1 MQIFCKNS
9 GMSFTKMKYGAI
21 VLAAGFSTRYGGAKK
36 QDLEFHG
43 KQIWRYSYDTAKSV
57 VGKNNI
63 VAVGKD
69 IPGGQTRTESVII
82 GLKSLPKDIDRV
94 IILDSARPLVTKKQI
109 EELLENP
116 NPSCTFVRPLVN
128 TPIFR
133 NGTYVN
139 RSEMYDM
146 LVPQAF
152 DYKLLLEAYE
162 SGQFK
167 DMTDET
173 RVMFEYH
180 GIKPTLIETE
190 NNLFKVTYP
199 GDLMIIESIYQQM
212 KGENNE

>member
-1 MQIFCKNS
+1 
-9 GMSFTKMKYGAI
+9 MKYGAI
-21 VLAAGFSTRYGGAKK
+21 VLAAGFSSRYGGVKK

-43 KQIWRYSYDTAKSV
+43 KQLWQYSYDTAKSV
-57 VGKNNI
+57 VGNNI

-69 IPGGQTRTESVII
+69 MPGGETRTKSVII
-82 GLKSLPKDIDRV
+82 GLKALSYDTDRV
-94 IILDSARPLVTKKQI
+94 IILDAARPLVTVKQI
-109 EELLENP
+109 KELLDDSY
-116 NPSCTFVRPLVN
+116 PSSTLVRPLVN

-139 RSEMYDM
+139 RNDMYDM

-152 DYKLLLEAYE
+152 NYRLLLEAYN
-162 SGQFK
+162 SGKFE

-173 RVMFEYH
+173 RVMFEYY
-180 GIKPTLIETE
+180 GIKPKLIETD

-212 KGENNE
+212 KEVK

>member
-1 MQIFCKNS
+1 
-9 GMSFTKMKYGAI
+9 MKYSAI
-21 VLAAGFSTRYGGAKK
+21 VLAAGFSTRYGGVRK

-43 KQIWRYSYDTAKSV
+43 KQIWQYSYDTAKSV
-57 VGKNNI
+57 VGEGYI

-69 IPGGQTRTESVII
+69 MSGGETRTKSVII
-82 GLKSLPKDIDRV
+82 GLKALPADTDRV
-94 IILDSARPLVTKKQI
+94 VILDAARPLVTVKQI
-109 EELLENP
+109 KELLENP
-116 NPSCTFVRPLVN
+116 NPSCSLVRPLVN

-139 RSEMYDM
+139 RSEMYDL

-162 SGQFK
+162 SGRFE

-190 NNLFKVTYP
+190 NNLYKVTYP
-199 GDLMIIESIYQQM
+199 GDLLIIESIYQQL
-212 KGENNE
+212 KGESNE

>member
-1 MQIFCKNS
+1 
-9 GMSFTKMKYGAI
+9 MKYSAI
-21 VLAAGFSTRYGGAKK
+21 VLAAGLSTRYGEEKK

-43 KQIWRYSYDTAKSV
+43 KQIWQHVYDIAKSV
-57 VGKNNI
+57 VGDGKI

-69 IPGGQTRTESVII
+69 MPGGETRTKSVII
-82 GLKSLPKDIDRV
+82 GLKALPTDTNRV
-94 IILDSARPLVTKKQI
+94 VILDAARPLVTAKQI
-109 EELLENP
+109 RDLLERTE
-116 NPSCTFVRPLVN
+116 PSCTYVRPLVN

-133 NGTYVN
+133 DGTYVN

-162 SGQFK
+162 SGRFE

-190 NNLFKVTYP
+190 NNLYKVTYP

-212 KGENNE
+212 KGGNNE